1 MKKILIAAV
10 LAAMAG
16 TAAAGVSG
24 RWTGKLSVGL
34 TKLPLVL
41 NFGEQGC
48 TMDSPAQGVTGMP
61 MEVEACTD
69 DSVAI
74 ACRSIDMRYR
84 AKVKDGVMR
93 GKFTQRGITFPLE
106 MRPDAP
112 DTERRPQTPR
122 PPYPYA
128 TADTVFASADGTRL
142 GGTMALPEG
151 ARTMVVFVTGSGP
164 QNRDEELFDHKP
176 FAVIADKLARC
187 GVASL
192 RYDDRGTGQSEGDF
206 ASSTTYT
213 FRDDARAAIEACRG
227 IPGIE
232 RVGVVGHS
240 EGGTIAFMLAA
251 DGSADF
257 VVSLAGMA
265 VPAKEMLLRQN
276 ELSLD
281 KYNIRDEARA
291 QSLALISRVF
301 DLIAAGQPVDMDS
314 LMADG
319 QYGSV
324 PQIVVESIKKNGT
337 ARSAWFDGFVALDPT
352 QWLASVRCPLLAI
365 NGTKDLQV
373 NAESNLAHI
382 AQLVPHAKIMS
393 VAGLNHLMQHAR
405 TGELDEYGTIRET
418 VAPEVLDAIA
428 DFCRRPSERGVE

>member
-1 MKKILIAAV
+1 MRKILIAAV

-48 TMDSPAQGVTGMP
+48 TMDSPAQGVTGIP
-61 MEVEACTD
+61 VEVEACTD

-74 ACRSIDMRYR
+74 ACRSIDMRYS
-84 AKVKDGVMR
+84 AKLKDGVMR

-151 ARTMVVFVTGSGP
+151 ARTMVIFVTGSGP

-176 FAVIADKLARC
+176 FAVIADKLALL
-187 GVASL
+187 SL
-192 RYDDRGTGQSEGDF
+192 IS
-206 ASSTTYT
+206 YT

-240 EGGTIAFMLAA
+240 EGGTIAFMLAS
-251 DGSADF
+251 DGAADF

-265 VPAKEMLLRQN
+265 VPAKELLLWQN

-373 NAESNLAHI
+373 NAESNLARI
-382 AQLVPHAKIMS
+382 AALVPHAKTIS

-405 TGELDEYGTIRET
+405 TGELDEYGAIRET

>member
-1 MKKILIAAV
+1 MRKILIAAV

-48 TMDSPAQGVTGMP
+48 TMDSPAQGVTGIP
-61 MEVEACTD
+61 VEVEACTD

-74 ACRSIDMRYR
+74 ACRSIDMRYS
-84 AKVKDGVMR
+84 AKLKDGVMR

-151 ARTMVVFVTGSGP
+151 ARTMVIFVTGSGP

-192 RYDDRGTGQSEGDF
+192 RYDDRGVGRSGGDF
-206 ASSTTYT
+206 QKGTTDT
-213 FRDDARAAIEACRG
+213 FKDDAAAAIDFLRG
-227 IPGIE
+227 FDEVGP
-232 RVGVVGHS
+232 VGVVGHS
-240 EGGTIAFMLAA
+240 EGGTIALMLA
-251 DGSADF
+251 GEGKPDF
-257 VVSLAGMA
+257 VISLAGMA
-265 VPAKEMLLRQN
+265 ESGKQTLMRQN
-276 ELSLD
+276 
-281 KYNIRDEARA
+281 RRA
-291 QSLALISRVF
+291 LAGSGISGEQLESCMALIGKGF
-301 DLIAAGQPVDMDS
+301 DLVAEQERTGEKSEIDMAAVSASEGLDVDPMIIAS
-314 LMADG
+314 LQSSMKTRT
-319 QYGSV
+319 
-324 PQIVVESIKKNGT
+324 P
-337 ARSAWFDGFVALDPT
+337 WFDRFVALDPEDSLKKIKCAVLAVNGDKDT
-352 QWLASVRCPLLAI
+352 QVDAD
-365 NGTKDLQV
+365 G
-373 NAESNLAHI
+373 NLAVI
-382 AQLVPHAKIMS
+382 KANVPQAETVKA
-393 VAGLNHLMQHAR
+393 AGLNHLMQHAE
-405 TGELDEYGTIRET
+405 TGDISEYDSITET
-418 VAPEVLDAIA
+418 FAPEVLEMMLAFI
-428 DFCRRPSERGVE
+428 RGQQ